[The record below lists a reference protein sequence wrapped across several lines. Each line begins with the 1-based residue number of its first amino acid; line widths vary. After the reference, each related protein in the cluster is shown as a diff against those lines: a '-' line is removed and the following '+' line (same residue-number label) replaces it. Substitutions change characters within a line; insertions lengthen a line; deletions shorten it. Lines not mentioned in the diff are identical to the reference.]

1 MQGKLA
7 LLQFADHSVSHSV
20 LTNFSISDD
29 ILIFMI
35 KARLQCLPTKYNL
48 ATWYPSKHKPYCI
61 LHPIQQ
67 ENETVAH
74 ILNGCYNYKGLYVA
88 RHDRLVDLVAKD
100 LQKVICGHDS
110 KIYKHST
117 VRFNWFYHN
126 SSDSDYF
133 KNIPNTPDIV
143 IVNKVMKS
151 VCIFEVGCCFDLYM
165 DTCYYSKLLKYQ
177 PLVDLIYQLGYNC
190 K

>member
-1 MQGKLA
+1 M
-7 LLQFADHSVSHSV
+7 
-20 LTNFSISDD
+20 
-29 ILIFMI
+29 
-35 KARLQCLPTKYNL
+35 
-48 ATWYPSKHKPYCI
+48 
-61 LHPIQQ
+61 
-67 ENETVAH
+67 
-74 ILNGCYNYKGLYVA
+74 A

-143 IVNKVMKS
+143 IVNEVMKS
-151 VCIFEVGCCFDLYM
+151 VCIFDVGCCFDLYM

-177 PLVDLIYQLGYNC
+177 PLIDLIYQLGYNC